1 MCLSISDNANPN
13 YLARI
18 VELESVSVHPNADKL
33 QVAEVLNTKVVVG
46 LEAKKGDV
54 YVYFPV
60 ESQLSEKFLRW
71 SSAYSDSS
79 LNKDVTLKGF
89 FGSNGRVRMIKLRG
103 IYSDG

>member
-46 LEAKKGDV
+46 LEAKKGDT
-54 YVYFPV
+54 FLLSLS
-60 ESQLSEKFLRW
+60 SQ
-71 SSAYSDSS
+71 
-79 LNKDVTLKGF
+79 KGF
-89 FGSNGRVRMIKLRG
+89 YGGQTLFQIVR
-103 IYSDG
+103 